1 MKIDQLLSAADAAV
15 NQTSVGVQLGDQK
28 EYSVH
33 VVFSSGTLNG
43 TLTLEA
49 SNTDANYV
57 TISGTSQA
65 IASGA
70 AHMYNVS
77 GASYKFYRLKWVAT
91 SGTGTVTAT
100 AVLKEP
106 TNRF

>member
-1 MKIDQLLSAADAAV
+1 MKIDQLISAANAAV
-15 NQTSVGVQLGDQK
+15 TQTSIGVNIGDQR
-28 EYSVH
+28 EYSVQID
-33 VVFSSGTLNG
+33 FSSGTLNG

-49 SNTDANYV
+49 SNTNVNYV
-57 TISGTSQA
+57 TIAGTSQA

-70 AHMYNVS
+70 SHVYNVS
-77 GASYKFYRLKWVAT
+77 GGNYMYYRVKWVPS
-91 SGTGTVTAT
+91 SGTGTMTAT